1 MNTHWTYT
9 IYATNE
15 RVGCQ
20 FHLIQESS
28 NTSKVVN
35 YQSTEDIR
43 HEIDSNYTLIRN
55 IVI

>member
-20 FHLIQESS
+20 FHQIQV
-28 NTSKVVN
+28 KLVN
-35 YQSTEDIR
+35 YQSTEDIS
-43 HEIDSNYTLIRN
+43 HEIDSNYTWIHN